1 MNPQEADLV
10 VLSQDNDEDIEDMG
24 IFILS
29 DECDAIQ
36 TALNVCKYGLGC
48 LIIGA
53 IGLILI
59 S

>member
-1 MNPQEADLV
+1 MNPQEPIDK
-10 VLSQDNDEDIEDMG
+10 NDDEEIEDMG

-36 TALNVCKYGLGC
+36 TAVNVCKYGLGC
-48 LIIGA
+48 LIISA
-53 IGLILI
+53 IGFIIL

>member
-1 MNPQEADLV
+1 MNPQEPID
-10 VLSQDNDEDIEDMG
+10 QKDDEEIEDMG

-29 DECDAIQ
+29 DECDAIES
-36 TALNVCKYGLGC
+36 TISFCKYGLGC

-53 IGLILI
+53 IGFIII